1 MIRKSRKH
9 RLGKR
14 SFTEGTGE
22 VMGEINITPLTDVLL
37 VLLIIFLVT
46 ATAASQTAFNMN
58 LPLGSAQA
66 NLKVVNDT
74 VIMSIDE
81 KSNIYVQ
88 EEKKPVPHTSLV
100 SRLKLYQ
107 VKKGTDK
114 AAVRAASKT
123 PYGTV
128 VMAIDAAKQAGLEK
142 VVLVTE

>member
-1 MIRKSRKH
+1 MAKKLRF
-9 RLGKR
+9 RLYEDEQSG
-14 SFTEGTGE
+14 
-22 VMGEINITPLTDVLL
+22 VMGDINITPLTDVLL

-46 ATAASQTAFNMN
+46 ATAATQTAFNMN

-74 VIMSIDE
+74 VVMSIDE
-81 KSNIYVQ
+81 KSHIYVQ
-88 EEKKPVPHTSLV
+88 EETKPVPHTSLV

-107 VKKGTDK
+107 TKKGTDK
-114 AAVRAASKT
+114 AAVRAAGKT

-142 VVLVTE
+142 VVLVAE